1 MLDDLLYLL
10 HLFGPQICWQW
21 FTQST
26 LEVLPQCFSL
36 VEFWILTGPL
46 QHLDS
51 FVFFSPSVVDLLL
64 CSGSLFIDS
73 KVIWYT
79 EKFMVDLP
87 VAAKQAQVI
96 IVIIRLLCSMLAW
109 AAVCG
114 PRCCAWHS
122 PNLWF
127 VQMQFR
133 KTMLVVFFLGEEALS
148 RQPFQN
154 EPDEISRFLIV
165 LSWILAFSMLTEA
178 CGFWDI
184 GFAAGS
190 LPWMDLLTS
199 VWSVCPPWI
208 IVPTVRWCLVSWHSV
223 STHLKLPKLLIL

>member
-1 MLDDLLYLL
+1 MDCFLYSILCAKSIKALLCLLCNIQTECGGTYPRDKWSSVYHIYSHGCNSELVSCPKIWWVLDDLLYLL
-10 HLFGPQICWQW
+10 HLFGPQICWQS

-46 QHLDS
+46 QHPDS
-51 FVFFSPSVVDLLL
+51 FVFFSPSVVDLLV

-96 IVIIRLLCSMLAW
+96 TVIIRLLCSMLAS

-122 PNLWF
+122 PNLWV
-127 VQMQFR
+127 VQMQFC
-133 KTMLVVFFLGEEALS
+133 KTMLVVFFLGEEAFS

-154 EPDEISRFLIV
+154 EPDDISRLCCHEF
-165 LSWILAFSMLTEA
+165 
-178 CGFWDI
+178 
-184 GFAAGS
+184 
-190 LPWMDLLTS
+190 
-199 VWSVCPPWI
+199 
-208 IVPTVRWCLVSWHSV
+208 
-223 STHLKLPKLLIL
+223 